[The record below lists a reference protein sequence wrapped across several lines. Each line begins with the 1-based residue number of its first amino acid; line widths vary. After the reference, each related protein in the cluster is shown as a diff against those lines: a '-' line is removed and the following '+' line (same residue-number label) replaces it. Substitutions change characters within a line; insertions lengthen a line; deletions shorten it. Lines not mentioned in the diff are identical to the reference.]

1 MSSSALRIIAIL
13 LAVGAVV
20 MGYLGYQASQQPVDT
35 GQAQTGA
42 ETAPEPTRYPVIIA
56 SRDIAPGELIEADDL
71 ATHEVLRQPDNSFAD
86 KQSLTGREAELP
98 IYKDDMLLTQHFHA
112 PSTLVK
118 NIRAGERAVAVRVD
132 EVTGAGGFIQPGDH
146 VDVLLYLQSG
156 QEMGDNSSAQRL
168 LSNIRVLAY
177 GDDVEK
183 TDAQRV
189 REQARAYLK
198 EKRDSEQNL
207 ADQLRDGQ
215 TATADAEAAEDEV
228 SGKNSKT
235 AVLAVNEAASS
246 ALLLAESTGRLR
258 LALLG
263 DDELHQADNSGQNA
277 DEKDT
282 AEHHFVVLETF
293 NREPEA
299 APKPVPNT
307 PAAPSPPPRKKQ
319 IMINRGA
326 NESSVTLE

>member
-13 LAVGAVV
+13 LALGAAV
-20 MGYLGYQASQQPVDT
+20 MGYLGYQASQQPVET
-35 GQAQTGA
+35 GQTETEP
-42 ETAPEPTRYPVIIA
+42 ETAPEPTRYPVVIA
-56 SRDIAPGELIEADDL
+56 SRDIAPGEIIEADDL
-71 ATHEVLRQPDNSFAD
+71 ATYKVLRQPDNSFVD

-98 IYKDDMLLTQHFHA
+98 IYKDDMLLTQHFHE

-132 EVTGAGGFIQPGDH
+132 EVTGSGGFIQPGDR

-156 QEMGDNSSAQRL
+156 QEMGDDSSAQRL

-177 GDDVEK
+177 GDDVE
-183 TDAQRV
+183 TTNAQRV

-198 EKRDSEQNL
+198 EERDREQNL
-207 ADQLRDGQ
+207 AEQLRDEQ
-215 TATADAEAAEDEV
+215 AETADAEAAEDEV
-228 SGKNSKT
+228 SGKKSKT
-235 AVLAVNEAASS
+235 AVLAVNKAATS

-263 DDELHQADNSGQNA
+263 DDEPHQSDNSEQSA

-282 AEHHFVVLETF
+282 VEHHFVVLETF

-299 APKPVPNT
+299 VPKPARDNT
-307 PAAPSPPPRKKQ
+307 TTPSPPPRKKQ